1 MENLKDYIISYNNGV
16 YSAISSVDRCNK
28 GEGEII
34 YRGEYNK
41 YYLVIVSAS
50 DIKDAVHKAEKI
62 VSADIC
68 ENGRKQLLFPEF
80 RSRTD
85 TQKMVWAASKARDE
99 FIREHLERFNEL
111 ADKLNPCDK
120 WNWGALLDAKVT
132 SQEYVVM
139 FSDSAGD
146 MFARGI
152 CKKYYDGEWNEEQ
165 YGDSFN

>member
-1 MENLKDYIISYNNGV
+1 MEVLKDYIISYNNDV
-16 YSAISSVDRCNK
+16 YSIISSVDRRNK
-28 GEGEII
+28 GEDRII

-41 YYLVIVSAS
+41 FYLVIVAANDSE
-50 DIKDAVHKAEKI
+50 DAFYKAKKI
-62 VSADIC
+62 VSEDIC
-68 ENGRKQLLFPEF
+68 ESGRKQLLFPEF
-80 RSRTD
+80 KSRTD

-99 FIREHLERFNEL
+99 FVREHLERFNDL
-111 ADKLNPCDK
+111 ADKLRPCDK

-146 MFARGI
+146 MFARGV

-165 YGDSFN
+165 YGDSFS